1 MSDFF
6 GDDFTAD
13 LRAYFLEKFV
23 LEIED
28 SIDLIDDSIWMR
40 IRSETTKQAAQVW
53 AVDAKTN
60 EFVYLAAW
68 LEKFEEETK
77 VFRNA
82 LEFKKYLEALRG
94 YVKALSVEKVDS
106 FELAAKFS
114 SLGQSRRDSLFL
126 HCRFGSQ
133 DFAIPLLNVVE
144 ISGSRPLFSLPDRK
158 KGLLG
163 VIPFRGDAVPVISF
177 ADHGFAPVN
186 KDDLYYVVC
195 EFDSMR
201 FSLQVT
207 ETEDLL
213 KIDES
218 ELQSVESH
226 STIIQT
232 SFIKHFYLKNS
243 RSVMVLDLGKLVA

>member
-6 GDDFTAD
+6 GDEFTAD
-13 LRAYFLEKFV
+13 LRAYFLEKLV

-28 SIDLIDDSIWMR
+28 SIDLVDDVIWMR
-40 IRSETTKQAAQVW
+40 IRSETAKQATQVW

-68 LEKFEEETK
+68 LEKFEEEAK
-77 VFRNA
+77 VFRSA
-82 LEFKKYLEALRG
+82 LEFKKYLEALRE

-106 FELAAKFS
+106 LELATKFS

-126 HCRFGSQ
+126 HCRFGVQ

-144 ISGSRPLFSLPDRK
+144 ISGNRPLFSLPEK
-158 KGLLG
+158 KSGLLG

-177 ADHGFAPVN
+177 VDHGFVPVSTDN
-186 KDDLYYVVC
+186 LCYVIC
-195 EFDSMR
+195 EFNSMR

-226 STIIQT
+226 SSIIQT
-232 SFIKHFYLKNS
+232 SFVKQFYLKNAK
-243 RSVMVLDLGKLVA
+243 SVMILDLIKLVA

>member
-13 LRAYFLEKFV
+13 LKAYFLEKFV
-23 LEIED
+23 LEIKD
-28 SIDLIDDSIWMR
+28 SIDLIDDTIWMR
-40 IRSETTKQAAQVW
+40 IRSETAKQATQVW

-68 LEKFEEETK
+68 LEKFEEETT
-77 VFRNA
+77 VFRSA
-82 LEFKKYLEALRG
+82 SEFKKYLEALSG
-94 YVKALSVEKVDS
+94 YVKALLVEKVDS
-106 FELAAKFS
+106 LELAAKFS

-126 HCRFGSQ
+126 HCRFGVQ

-144 ISGSRPLFSLPDRK
+144 ICGSRPLFSLPERK
-158 KGLLG
+158 SGLAG

-177 ADHGFAPVN
+177 VDHGFAPVDT
-186 KDDLYYVVC
+186 DDLCYVIC

-201 FSLQVT
+201 FSLQAT
-207 ETEDLL
+207 ETDDLL

-226 STIIQT
+226 STIIQA
-232 SFIKHFYLKNS
+232 SFIKQFYFKNS
-243 RSVMVLDLGKLVA
+243 KSVMLLDLIKLVA